1 MDEDRR
7 VRQKKTKRNRQRV
20 RFHAD
25 LENKIYVNV
34 RLEKKDEKKKTEKH
48 KNKCPNLSGK
58 KM

>member
-34 RLEKKDEKKKTEKH
+34 RLEKKDEKKKNRKA
-48 KNKCPNLSGK
+48 
-58 KM
+58 